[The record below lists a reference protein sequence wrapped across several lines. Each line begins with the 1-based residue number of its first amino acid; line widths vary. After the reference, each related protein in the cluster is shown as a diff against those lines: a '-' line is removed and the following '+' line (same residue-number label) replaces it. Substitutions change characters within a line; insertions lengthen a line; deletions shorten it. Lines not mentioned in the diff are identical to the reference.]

1 MAFKSSWLIGSYR
14 SMPAQGLEVSG
25 DPATVTAGS
34 RYLYDF
40 DDDLSL
46 LRAVEIAAFSTGVT
60 LSAFLTESRHV
71 RLESAG
77 VFSIDWTDPLL
88 PSLLGFTV
96 DLAGQSSYTAP
107 RISPLL
113 WSPGRPESTSM
124 APLGVRGHKV
134 HSTYQSVSPYD
145 GTTESIT
152 HGSRE
157 YNKFSWLN
165 VAIARVWTAS
175 ELGGEF
181 RTWFQTVSVPANNF
195 KLYRSVPEVGGSSN
209 TEASI
214 VIAGL
219 GPYCH
224 TAERRGV
231 DWQYDRSKGLEFT
244 DTMSDIVLPVH
255 VVPELEG

>member
-1 MAFKSSWLIGSYR
+1 
-14 SMPAQGLEVSG
+14 MPAQDIEVG
-25 DPATVTAGS
+25 GTPATVTAGS

-46 LRAVEIAAFSTGVT
+46 LRALEIAIFTTGLTVQ
-60 LSAFLTESRHV
+60 AFLTESRHV
-71 RLESAG
+71 RLEAAG
-77 VFSIDWTDPLL
+77 VFSLDWIDPLL
-88 PSLLGFTV
+88 PSLLGFSA

-107 RISPLL
+107 LISPLL
-113 WSPGRPESTSM
+113 WSPGRPESTTM
-124 APLGVRGHKV
+124 APLGIRGHRV
-134 HSTYQSVSPYD
+134 NSTYQSVSPYD

-157 YNKFSWLN
+157 YNKFGWLN
-165 VAIARVWTAS
+165 VAIARVWTSS

-181 RTWFQTVSVPANNF
+181 RTWFQAVSVPANNF
-195 KLYRSVPEVGGSSN
+195 KLYRNVPEVAGSSN

-224 TAERRGV
+224 TADRRGV
-231 DWQYDRSKGLEFT
+231 DWEYDRSKGLEFT
-244 DTMSDIVLPVH
+244 DTQSDRTLAVH